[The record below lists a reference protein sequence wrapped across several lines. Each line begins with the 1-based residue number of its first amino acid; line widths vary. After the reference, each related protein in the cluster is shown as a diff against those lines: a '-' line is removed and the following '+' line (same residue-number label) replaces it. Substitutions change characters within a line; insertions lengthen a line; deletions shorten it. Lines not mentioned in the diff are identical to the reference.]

1 VELSWNIDDDSVSL
15 SDAGLAIGLEVVIIG
30 IAFEEW
36 KGKKG

>member
-1 VELSWNIDDDSVSL
+1 VELSWNIDVSL
-15 SDAGLAIGLEVVIIG
+15 SDAGLAIGLEVITIG